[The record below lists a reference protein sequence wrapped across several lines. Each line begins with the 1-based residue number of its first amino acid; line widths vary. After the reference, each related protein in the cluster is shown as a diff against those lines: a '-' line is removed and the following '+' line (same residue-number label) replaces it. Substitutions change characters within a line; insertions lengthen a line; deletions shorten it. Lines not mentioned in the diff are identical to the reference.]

1 MNAEILGLLR
11 PVTPEEQAAL
21 DGKHDVDASLYNLNA
36 SMIVDCQKLLERG
49 RLIELRKHPRFLHF
63 PKHTHNYVEAVYMCS
78 GQTTHIINGE
88 SVTLQEG
95 ELLFLSQTAT
105 QEILP
110 ARQDDIA
117 VNFIILPEFFD
128 RSLDMLGSEN
138 NLIRT
143 FLTDCLRNG
152 TGQVSYLHFKAA
164 DILPVQNLTENLIW
178 MLLHHQPNR
187 RSINQTTMGLL
198 FLYLSSYTDHVD
210 TGKDPFEQ
218 EIAFTV
224 LSYIEEHYRD
234 GELSE
239 LARRLNLDLY
249 QLSRLIK
256 CATGKTYTQLLW
268 EKRLNRAA
276 LLLSSTSLSVTDI
289 ALDVGYSNFSYFY
302 KLFRRQYGCSP
313 KEYRKF
319 SDISI
324 CGTLSP
330 VVK

>member
-63 PKHTHNYVEAVYMCS
+63 PKHTHNYVEVVYMCS

-319 SDISI
+319 
-324 CGTLSP
+324 
-330 VVK
+330 